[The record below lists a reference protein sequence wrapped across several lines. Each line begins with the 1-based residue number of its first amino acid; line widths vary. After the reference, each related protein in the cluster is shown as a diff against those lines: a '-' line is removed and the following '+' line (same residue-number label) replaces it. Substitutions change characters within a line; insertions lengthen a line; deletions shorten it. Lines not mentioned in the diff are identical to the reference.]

1 MCISI
6 VERVYSCRFVSIYN
20 CLALLADV
28 CSFGSLIGRFFF
40 FFCTY
45 CYPSDATHDCLP
57 FVCIFFCFSV
67 LFCFFL
73 PFFFFGQRRS
83 LSTLFLASFTA
94 TMLSFHSSLF
104 TQTRWFVF
112 LKYRLSFCFHCCFSF
127 KSFWLYSVRT
137 AKKKGLTFFF
147 SFLDYVRFRLLL
159 SLLLLLLLLLLN
171 KNPNSR
177 IVVGLFYFFNHRF
190 FFLVCLYGFQY
201 TWLP

>member
-1 MCISI
+1 MS
-6 VERVYSCRFVSIYN
+6 V
-20 CLALLADV
+20 ALVRWLDA
-28 CSFGSLIGRFFF
+28 FFF
-40 FFCTY
+40 FLY
-45 CYPSDATHDCLP
+45 LLLP
-57 FVCIFFCFSV
+57 TRRNARLPYIRMLIFLFFSFVFFFV
-67 LFCFFL
+67 